1 MMSSAST
8 SSSASSS
15 SSASDDELASM
26 ASEEHDALA
35 STVPALEEKL
45 AHLLL
50 PSDDADDGGAILEIR
65 AGAGGDEAARFAANL
80 ARMYDMFA
88 RRRGWTFERMTATTT
103 DEGGYKDVTFNV
115 SGDDVYGTLK
125 YESGVHRR
133 VRRSSRR
140 SPSLAFDP
148 DARAATPFNSF
159 QLLRLTPF
167 NDSTPPRPAESSAC
181 LGTRARCTRPRR
193 PSR

>member
-1 MMSSAST
+1 
-8 SSSASSS
+8 
-15 SSASDDELASM
+15 M

-148 DARAATPFNSF
+148 DARAATPFNS
-159 QLLRLTPF
+159 
-167 NDSTPPRPAESSAC
+167 SA
-181 LGTRARCTRPRR
+181 
-193 PSR
+193 